1 MNKSIRRSALILAA
15 LSLLLAGAAQA
26 QNSVAVT
33 GAAAMNGTNFGLEVS
48 LDGASTNLAYVQ
60 DDTPTDE
67 TVYRASFWVNANNL
81 GMALF
86 QRFPIFLGRDDANGN
101 VLRLQLHYNGNNH
114 RLRLQIRKNNG
125 DWVQAREMGD
135 TGPQFL
141 AIGSDTPRDVLI
153 EARYEN
159 SNMGFVR
166 LVANGRTFFKEGY
179 QAGNY
184 EIDHIRFGATRNL
197 TAALNGSFYLD
208 EFQSF
213 RTLAP

>member
-15 LSLLLAGAAQA
+15 LSLLLVGTAQA

-33 GAAAMNGTNFGLEVS
+33 GAAAMNGTNFGLEVT

-60 DDTPTDE
+60 DDTPSDE
-67 TVYRASFWVNANNL
+67 TVYRAMFWVDANNL
-81 GMALF
+81 GMAVF
-86 QRFPIFLGRDDANGN
+86 QRFPIFLGRDDVNGN
-101 VLRLQLHYNGNNH
+101 VLRLQLHYNGSNH

-125 DWVQAREMGD
+125 DWANARSGGD
-135 TGPQFL
+135 TGAQFL
-141 AIGSDTPRDVLI
+141 PIGSAVARDVLI

-159 SNMGFVR
+159 SGNGFVR
-166 LVANGRTFFKEGY
+166 LVANGQTYFKDNF
-179 QAGNY
+179 QSGNWQ
-184 EIDHIRFGATRNL
+184 IDNIRFGATRNVD
-197 TAALNGSFYLD
+197 ANLNGSFYLD